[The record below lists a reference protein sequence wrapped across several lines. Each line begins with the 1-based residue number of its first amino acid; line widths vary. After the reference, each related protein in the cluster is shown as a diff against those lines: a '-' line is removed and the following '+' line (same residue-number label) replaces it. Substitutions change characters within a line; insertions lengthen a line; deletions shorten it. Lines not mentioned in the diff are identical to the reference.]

1 MKYDTM
7 TLYNIDPKELGEMS
21 HKNALVMCKHKAIA
35 HKANLVHDKQ
45 CVSEWDAEKDALIKY
60 LSKTIKWCDFKIS
73 EME

>member
-7 TLYNIDPKELGEMS
+7 TLYNIDPKELGEITY
-21 HKNALVMCKHKAIA
+21 KNALVMCKHKAIT

-45 CVSEWDAEKDALIKY
+45 CVSEWDADKEALIKY
-60 LSKTIKWCDFKIS
+60 LSKTILWCSKKLE